1 MRFVVVFWFVA
12 FAVTSTA
19 PAQPLPLTLHD
30 VVQMAV
36 RNATGPA
43 IARAEVERA
52 EANILTARAG
62 LLPEVEA
69 RLLRYNQSI
78 NLATFGFSLPG
89 QPPVVGP
96 FNVTD
101 AQISAA
107 MRLFDLSALR
117 AFAAARTAA
126 HASNYAAEEAQDDAA
141 AAAARLYV
149 LLRRADTEIATREA
163 NVTLFEELRR
173 VAQDQLNAGTG
184 IRLDVARAEAQ
195 LARERQALLVA
206 RNNRDTTRLALL
218 HVIGG
223 NQGQDVVLTESL
235 PQPRAV
241 PAADAALA
249 TAFANRA
256 DLKQFASLHQA
267 ARLGVEAAR
276 DARIPTV
283 GVDLLGDMSGN
294 RANDLHWSRRIGASL
309 DVPIFAGGR
318 IEAGIATAKA
328 QEHEAAAREEEAKRQ
343 VEEDVRRSIL
353 SLTNAISREQVAAD
367 NVRVA
372 EEALNVARD
381 RYANGVGTNLEV
393 AQAQDAYRQAR
404 EDQIAA
410 QADAAL
416 ATIDLNRAEGSVRTL
431 TGAK

>member
-1 MRFVVVFWFVA
+1 MRLVVAVFVL
-12 FAVTSTA
+12 FAVTPIA
-19 PAQPLPLTLHD
+19 LAQTLQLSLHD
-30 VVQMAV
+30 AVQMAV
-36 RNATGPA
+36 HNATAPA
-43 IARAEVERA
+43 LARAAAERA
-52 EANILTARAG
+52 EANILNARAG

-96 FNVTD
+96 FNFTD

-107 MRLFDLSALR
+107 MRLFDISALR
-117 AFAAARTAA
+117 TYQAARTAA
-126 HASNYAAEEAQDDAA
+126 RASNYATEEAEDDAA

-149 LLRRADTEIATREA
+149 LLRRTDTEIATREA

-184 IRLDVARAEAQ
+184 IRLDIARAEAQ
-195 LARERQALLVA
+195 LARERQTLLVA
-206 RNNRDTTRLALL
+206 HNNRDTTRLALL
-218 HVIGG
+218 HVIGA
-223 NQGQDVVLTESL
+223 NQGQDVVLTDSL
-235 PQPRAV
+235 PQPAAV
-241 PAADAALA
+241 PATDAALA

-256 DLKQFASLHQA
+256 DLKEFASLHEA
-267 ARLGVEAAR
+267 ARLGVDAAR
-276 DARIPTV
+276 DARIPTL
-283 GVDLLGDMSGN
+283 GIDLLGDMSGN
-294 RANDLHWSRRIGASL
+294 HSDNLLWSRRIGAAL
-309 DVPIFAGGR
+309 TVPVFAGGR
-318 IEAGIATAKA
+318 IEAGVASAKA

-353 SLTNAISREQVAAD
+353 TLTNTISREQVAAE

-381 RYANGVGTNLEV
+381 RYTNGVGTNLEV

-416 ATIDLNRAEGSVRTL
+416 ATIDLQRATGSIR
-431 TGAK
+431 K